1 MICKVIAREG
11 ELGSGGGREAFLP
24 GIRYVCEKGS
34 SIAIR
39 NLSCR
44 SWTDAAEEMNLTSQ
58 LSNRVQ
64 NPYYHIVIS
73 WHEIERPT
81 EAQQI
86 AAMARMLRALGLHE
100 HQAVIATHDDTPRR
114 HVHAVINTVHPLTGR
129 AWSKSNDRRRAEQA
143 CRQIELEMGWP
154 HDRGQ
159 YDFVVQ
165 EIRGRKIVKLVA
177 RQEEHYQEIKMA
189 RENGRRKKTSAQI
202 KVEKKTGIEVFD
214 HAIPD
219 ALKIKLWKALDTCRT
234 WQDVHTVFHDLGLR
248 YDRFGS
254 GARVYLV
261 GSTEFVKASSF
272 GARLSISRM
281 EKLFGAFKPAEAMPK
296 RNPGS
301 DLSSTCGLI
310 GQVAPEDEK
319 ATRAT
324 AFKTTLLR
332 RIYIEIHIDSRVA
345 REIRFVDLAALP
357 PQITFRSGAVVMD
370 HGARL
375 STTASSHETR
385 ATMIA
390 MAKAKRWSSVTPTGS
405 ADYVRQISVEAAQA
419 GLRVTGVPAD
429 IQAEADRIFEAQRQK
444 RRLDA
449 AEHAA
454 QRAHLE
460 EMTEREYA
468 LQRNSRFRM
477 EVAAEKRAMDD
488 GRDHEPSPPLDA
500 RHVPEPQ
507 PAPDAARHALAKIR
521 NIRKTVRDNDR
532 DELEHLKR
540 LDIGVIA
547 AAGGWADVSRTHRD
561 SSDKEGRAFR
571 IYQRGGDTI
580 KCTLKPDGRWLWVSN
595 KTGDSGTIFDLWR
608 RDNPGRT
615 LGHARAALRDLAGTA
630 PVVVEAAPTGRSPTP
645 PDHTEVRRRWEA
657 AGLVGQ
663 STSYAEKRG
672 ISKATLR
679 RFADALRCGAFGGIY
694 FAHRNLATGDIQGF
708 EQRWERDGEKNQA
721 RFAKGGRKS
730 VCILGDPS
738 MSRRMVVLEGGL
750 DALAL
755 AEIENRH
762 DTIYVSTG
770 GGFGPE
776 TERALMHLAAGRETL
791 GGFDNDRAGE
801 AMHAALAKIV
811 TGTNRLAPPSRV
823 SGADVNCKDWLDV
836 LNARKEASAAHWI
849 GVERAAETN
858 REIDNGVLLRS
869 EDDRT
874 TPDFD

>member
-1 MICKVIAREG
+1 MICEAIKKEG
-11 ELGSGGGREAFLP
+11 EPGSGGGRDAFHP
-24 GIRYVCEKGS
+24 GIIYDCEKAS
-34 SIAIR
+34 RVELR
-39 NLSCR
+39 NLSC
-44 SWTDAAEEMNLTSQ
+44 SNWTDAAEEMILTSR
-58 LSNRVQ
+58 LSAKVKK
-64 NPYYHIVIS
+64 PYYHIALC

-86 AAMARMLRALGLHE
+86 AAMDRMLRALGLHE
-100 HQAVIATHDDTPRR
+100 HQSVIATHDDTPRR
-114 HVHAVINTVHPLTGR
+114 HVHAVINTIHPLTGK
-129 AWSKSNDRRRAEQA
+129 AWSKSNDRRTAERA
-143 CRQIELEMGWP
+143 CRQIELDMGWP
-154 HDRGQ
+154 HDRGH

-177 RQEEHYQEIKMA
+177 RPEEHYREIKMA

-202 KVEKKTGIEVFD
+202 KIEKRTGIEVFD

-219 ALKIKLWKALDTCRT
+219 PLKFKLGKSVDTCRT
-234 WQDVHTVFHDLGLR
+234 WQDVHAAFNDLGLR

-254 GARVYLV
+254 GARVYLA
-261 GSTEFVKASSF
+261 GSTEFAKASSF
-272 GARLSISRM
+272 GARFSIGQL
-281 EKLFGAFKPAEAMPK
+281 EKRFGAFEAAEAMPK
-296 RNPGS
+296 RKPGS
-301 DLSSTCGLI
+301 DLSPTCGLI
-310 GQVAPEDEK
+310 GQVAHEDEK
-319 ATRAT
+319 ATRAA

-332 RIYIEIHIDSRVA
+332 RIYTEIHIESRVA
-345 REIRFVDLAALP
+345 REIRFVDLAELP

-390 MAKAKRWSSVTPTGS
+390 MAKAKGWSSVTPTGS

-429 IQAEADRIFEAQRQK
+429 VQAEADRIFEAQRQK
-444 RRLDA
+444 RRLEA
-449 AEHAA
+449 AGHAV

-460 EMTEREYA
+460 EMTEREEA
-468 LQRNSRFRM
+468 LQRNSEFRTK
-477 EVAAEKRAMDD
+477 VAAEKRAMDD
-488 GRDHEPSPPLDA
+488 GRNHEPSSLPDA

-521 NIRKTVRDNDR
+521 NIRKTLRDNDR
-532 DELEHLKR
+532 DELEQLKR
-540 LDIGVIA
+540 LDIGLIA

-571 IYQRGGDTI
+571 IYQRGSDTI
-580 KCTLKPDGRWLWVSN
+580 KCSLKPDGRWLWVSN

-630 PVVVEAAPTGRSPTP
+630 PVMVEAAPTGRSPAP

-663 STSYAEKRG
+663 NTSYAEKRG

-694 FAHRNLATGDIQGF
+694 FAHRNLATGGIQGF
-708 EQRWERDGEKNQA
+708 EQRWERDGEKNKA

-730 VCILGDPS
+730 VCILGDPRS
-738 MSRRMVVLEGGL
+738 SRRMVVLEGGL

-776 TERALMHLAAGRETL
+776 TERALVRLAAGRETL

-811 TGTNRLAPPSRV
+811 TEAIRLAPPSRV

-836 LNARKEASAAHWI
+836 LNARQEASTAHRIGAENAAGIHRESDND
-849 GVERAAETN
+849 ERLGAE
-858 REIDNGVLLRS
+858 EDRS
-869 EDDRT
+869 
-874 TPDFD
+874 TPDFN